1 MSHSVENFMI
11 FSVTPILREINLW
24 DSRSGKYA
32 ILPHL
37 EALNLELHY
46 FLLFLEGL
54 NLSYLIASKMEET
67 AVLELLPSPKLISR
81 KI

>member
-1 MSHSVENFMI
+1 MI

-37 EALNLELHY
+37 ETEFGVSLIFALFGRLE
-46 FLLFLEGL
+46 FIIKT
-54 NLSYLIASKMEET
+54 YLITPKMAET
-67 AVLELLPSPKLISR
+67 AVLERQASTKLISR